1 MGRRD
6 KRRNEALDGVVEL
19 VCIDHRWETCQREN
33 AITDCHLRTST
44 QPVYQVPKESSK
56 SSKHWPWGGGQV
68 WKLLTPSWTPAGG

>member
-33 AITDCHLRTST
+33 AITDCRLRTGTQRST
-44 QPVYQVPKESSK
+44 RCPRRAVRAVSTGHVEEVRCGNS
-56 SSKHWPWGGGQV
+56 
-68 WKLLTPSWTPAGG
+68 